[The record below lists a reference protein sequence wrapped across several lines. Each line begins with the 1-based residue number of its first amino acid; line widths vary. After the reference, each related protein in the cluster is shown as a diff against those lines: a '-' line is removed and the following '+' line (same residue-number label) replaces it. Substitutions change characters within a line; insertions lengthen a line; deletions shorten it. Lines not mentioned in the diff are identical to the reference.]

1 MFSISGI
8 QLREI
13 SDAAS
18 YLAPISEVDRAY
30 KYPYD
35 APEGGFVLASGRLL
49 HLEQAQLDQ
58 MDEDP
63 NRGVLAGRTPVLSVG
78 SNRAP
83 VQLLRKF
90 GPDSLLPVTPARL
103 HDCDITHAAILG
115 YYAAVPCTAFPSP
128 GTIVDLNVVWLHDCD
143 ITHAAILGY
152 YAAVPCTAFP
162 SPGTIVDLNVVW
174 LDDYQLAQMH
184 RTEGINVAYDFVVME
199 TVEHQFTV
207 RPGPVFGYAARAGVL
222 DCGDGEPAGL
232 SAIPSHGRKYKTLTQ
247 AEANAKLRELAMV
260 DDDRSMIQFITEMQA
275 DKSARD
281 AIIERLRPHAIHAHK
296 PPWRVQA
303 VNIDGV
309 DAYL

>member
-18 YLAPISEVDRAY
+18 YLAPISEVGRAY

-49 HLEQAQLDQ
+49 NLEQAQLDQ

-63 NRGVLAGRTPVLSVG
+63 HRGVLAGRTPVLSVG

-90 GPDSLLPVTPARL
+90 GPDSFLPVTPAR
-103 HDCDITHAAILG
+103 
-115 YYAAVPCTAFPSP
+115 
-128 GTIVDLNVVWLHDCD
+128 LHDCD

-184 RTEGINVAYDFVVME
+184 RTEGINVAYDFVMME

-232 SAIPSHGRKYKTLTQ
+232 SAIPSHGRKFKTLTQ

-275 DKSARD
+275 DKSARE
-281 AIIERLRPHAIHAHK
+281 AIIERLRPYAIQAHK
-296 PPWRVQA
+296 PPWQVQV

>member
-1 MFSISGI
+1 MG
-8 QLREI
+8 
-13 SDAAS
+13 DAAS
-18 YLAPISEVDRAY
+18 FLAPISEVGRAC

-49 HLEQAQLDQ
+49 HLDQVKLDQ

-63 NRGVLAGRTPVLSVG
+63 HHGVLAGRTPVLSVG

-128 GTIVDLNVVWLHDCD
+128 GTIVDLNVVWLDDC
-143 ITHAAILGY
+143 
-152 YAAVPCTAFP
+152 
-162 SPGTIVDLNVVW
+162 
-174 LDDYQLAQMH
+174 QLAQMH

-232 SAIPSHGRKYKTLTQ
+232 SAIPSHGRKFKTLTQ

-260 DDDRSMIQFITEMQA
+260 DDDRSMIQFISEMQA

-281 AIIERLRPHAIHAHK
+281 AIIERLRPHAIQAHK

-303 VNIDGV
+303 VNIDGA

>member
-18 YLAPISEVDRAY
+18 YLAPISEVDRAS
-30 KYPYD
+30 KYPYE

-49 HLEQAQLDQ
+49 NLEQVQLDQ

-63 NRGVLAGRTPVLSVG
+63 KCGVLAGRTPVLSVG

-90 GPDSLLPVTPARL
+90 GPDSLLPVTPAR
-103 HDCDITHAAILG
+103 
-115 YYAAVPCTAFPSP
+115 
-128 GTIVDLNVVWLHDCD
+128 LHDCD

-232 SAIPSHGRKYKTLTQ
+232 SAIPSHGRKFKTLTQ

-260 DDDRSMIQFITEMQA
+260 DDDRSMIQFISEMQA

-281 AIIERLRPHAIHAHK
+281 AIIERLRPHAIQAYE

-303 VNIDGV
+303 VNIDGA

>member
-8 QLREI
+8 HLCEI
-13 SDAAS
+13 SGAAS
-18 YLAPISEVDRAY
+18 YLAPISEVERAH

-49 HLEQAQLDQ
+49 TLEQAQLDQ

-63 NRGVLAGRTPVLSVG
+63 SRGVLAGRTPVLSVG

-90 GPDSLLPVTPARL
+90 GPDSLLPVTPAR
-103 HDCDITHAAILG
+103 
-115 YYAAVPCTAFPSP
+115 
-128 GTIVDLNVVWLHDCD
+128 LHDCD

-232 SAIPSHGRKYKTLTQ
+232 SAIPSHGRKFKTLTQ

-260 DDDRSMIQFITEMQA
+260 DDERSMIQFITEMQA

-281 AIIERLRPHAIHAHK
+281 AIIERLRPHAIQAHK

-303 VNIDGV
+303 VNIDGA

>member
-8 QLREI
+8 QLCEI

-35 APEGGFVLASGRLL
+35 APEGGFVLASGRSLN
-49 HLEQAQLDQ
+49 LEQAQLDQ

-63 NRGVLAGRTPVLSVG
+63 NFGVLAGRTPVLSVG

-128 GTIVDLNVVWLHDCD
+128 GTIVDLNVVWL
-143 ITHAAILGY
+143 
-152 YAAVPCTAFP
+152 
-162 SPGTIVDLNVVW
+162 
-174 LDDYQLAQMH
+174 DDYHLAQMH

-232 SAIPSHGRKYKTLTQ
+232 SAIPSHGRKFKTLTQ

-281 AIIERLRPHAIHAHK
+281 AIIERLRPHAIQAHK
-296 PPWRVQA
+296 PPWQVQA

>member
-8 QLREI
+8 QLCEI
-13 SDAAS
+13 SDAAR
-18 YLAPISEVDRAY
+18 YLAPISEVGRAY

-49 HLEQAQLDQ
+49 NLEQAQLDQ

-63 NRGVLAGRTPVLSVG
+63 NSGVLAGRTPVLSVG

-90 GPDSLLPVTPARL
+90 GPDSFLPVTPARL

-115 YYAAVPCTAFPSP
+115 YYAAVPCTA
-128 GTIVDLNVVWLHDCD
+128 C
-143 ITHAAILGY
+143 
-152 YAAVPCTAFP
+152 P

-184 RTEGINVAYDFVVME
+184 RTEGINVAYDFVMME

-232 SAIPSHGRKYKTLTQ
+232 SAIPSHGRKFKSLTQ

-281 AIIERLRPHAIHAHK
+281 AIIVRLRPHAIQAHK
-296 PPWRVQA
+296 PPWQVQD
-303 VNIDGV
+303 VNIDGA

>member
-18 YLAPISEVDRAY
+18 YLAPISEVGRAY

-35 APEGGFVLASGRLL
+35 APAGGFVLASGRLL
-49 HLEQAQLDQ
+49 NLEQAQLDQ

-63 NRGVLAGRTPVLSVG
+63 HRGILAGRTPVLSVG

-90 GPDSLLPVTPARL
+90 GPDSFLPVTPAR
-103 HDCDITHAAILG
+103 
-115 YYAAVPCTAFPSP
+115 
-128 GTIVDLNVVWLHDCD
+128 LHDCD

-207 RPGPVFGYAARAGVL
+207 RPGLVFGYAARAGVL
-222 DCGDGEPAGL
+222 DCGEGEPAGL
-232 SAIPSHGRKYKTLTQ
+232 SAIPSHGRKFKTLTQ

-275 DKSARD
+275 DKAARD
-281 AIIERLRPHAIHAHK
+281 AITQRLRPHAIQAQK
-296 PPWRVQA
+296 PPWQVQA
-303 VNIDGV
+303 VNIDGA

>member
-8 QLREI
+8 QLREM

-18 YLAPISEVDRAY
+18 YLAPISEVDRAC

-49 HLEQAQLDQ
+49 NLEQAQLDQ

-63 NRGVLAGRTPVLSVG
+63 HRGVLAGRTPVLSVG

-90 GPDSLLPVTPARL
+90 GPDSLLPVTPAR
-103 HDCDITHAAILG
+103 
-115 YYAAVPCTAFPSP
+115 
-128 GTIVDLNVVWLHDCD
+128 LHDCD

-232 SAIPSHGRKYKTLTQ
+232 SAIPSHGRKFKTLTQ
-247 AEANAKLRELAMV
+247 ADANAKLRELAMV

-281 AIIERLRPHAIHAHK
+281 AIIERLRPHTIQAHK
-296 PPWRVQA
+296 PPWQVQA
-303 VNIDGV
+303 VNIDGA

>member
-1 MFSISGI
+1 MFSILEI
-8 QLREI
+8 QLHEI
-13 SDAAS
+13 NDSAS
-18 YLAPISEVDRAY
+18 YLAPISEVGRAC
-30 KYPYD
+30 KYPYE
-35 APEGGFVLASGRLL
+35 APEGGFILASGRLL
-49 HLEQAQLDQ
+49 HLDQAQLDQ
-58 MDEDP
+58 MDEDTH
-63 NRGVLAGRTPVLSVG
+63 RGVLAGRTPVLSVG

-90 GPDSLLPVTPARL
+90 GPDAFLPVTPARL

-128 GTIVDLNVVWLHDCD
+128 GTIVDLNVVWL
-143 ITHAAILGY
+143 
-152 YAAVPCTAFP
+152 
-162 SPGTIVDLNVVW
+162 
-174 LDDYQLAQMH
+174 DDDQLLQMH

-232 SAIPSHGRKYKTLTQ
+232 SAIPSHGRKFKTLTQ

-260 DDDRSMIQFITEMQA
+260 DDDRSMIQFIAEMQA
-275 DKSARD
+275 DKTARD
-281 AIIERLRPHAIHAHK
+281 AIIKRLRPHAIQAHN
-296 PPWRVQA
+296 PPWQVRA
-303 VNIDGV
+303 VNIDRA

>member
-1 MFSISGI
+1 MFSIFGI

-49 HLEQAQLDQ
+49 NLEQAQLDQ

-90 GPDSLLPVTPARL
+90 GPDSLLPVTPAR
-103 HDCDITHAAILG
+103 
-115 YYAAVPCTAFPSP
+115 
-128 GTIVDLNVVWLHDCD
+128 LHDCD

>member
-18 YLAPISEVDRAY
+18 YLAPISEVDRAS

-49 HLEQAQLDQ
+49 NLEQVQLDQ

-63 NRGVLAGRTPVLSVG
+63 KCGVLAGRTPVLSVG

-90 GPDSLLPVTPARL
+90 GPDSLLPVTPAR
-103 HDCDITHAAILG
+103 
-115 YYAAVPCTAFPSP
+115 
-128 GTIVDLNVVWLHDCD
+128 LHDCD

-232 SAIPSHGRKYKTLTQ
+232 SAIPSHGRKFKTLTQ

-260 DDDRSMIQFITEMQA
+260 DDDRSMIQFVTEMQA

-281 AIIERLRPHAIHAHK
+281 EITERLRPHSIQPDN
-296 PPWRVQA
+296 PPWQA
-303 VNIDGV
+303 QTVNIDGA

>member
-1 MFSISGI
+1 MISISGI

-18 YLAPISEVDRAY
+18 FLAPISEVGRAC

-49 HLEQAQLDQ
+49 NLEQAQLDQ

-63 NRGVLAGRTPVLSVG
+63 HRGVLAGRTPVLSVG

-90 GPDSLLPVTPARL
+90 GPDSFLPVTPARL

-128 GTIVDLNVVWLHDCD
+128 GTIVDLNVVWL
-143 ITHAAILGY
+143 
-152 YAAVPCTAFP
+152 
-162 SPGTIVDLNVVW
+162 
-174 LDDYQLAQMH
+174 DDDQLLQMH

-207 RPGPVFGYAARAGVL
+207 RPGPVFGYVARAGVL

-232 SAIPSHGRKYKTLTQ
+232 SAIPSHGRKFKTLTQ
-247 AEANAKLRELAMV
+247 AEANLSL
-260 DDDRSMIQFITEMQA
+260 
-275 DKSARD
+275 
-281 AIIERLRPHAIHAHK
+281 IH
-296 PPWRVQA
+296 
-303 VNIDGV
+303 I
-309 DAYL
+309 

>member
-18 YLAPISEVDRAY
+18 YLAPISEVGRAC

-49 HLEQAQLDQ
+49 NLEQAQLDQ

-63 NRGVLAGRTPVLSVG
+63 HRGVLAGRTPVLSVG

-90 GPDSLLPVTPARL
+90 GPDSFLPVTPARL

-128 GTIVDLNVVWLHDCD
+128 GTIVDLNVVWL
-143 ITHAAILGY
+143 
-152 YAAVPCTAFP
+152 
-162 SPGTIVDLNVVW
+162 
-174 LDDYQLAQMH
+174 DDDQLIQMH

-207 RPGPVFGYAARAGVL
+207 RSGPVFGYVARAGVL

-232 SAIPSHGRKYKTLTQ
+232 SAIPSHGRKFKTLTQ
-247 AEANAKLRELAMV
+247 AEAHAKLRQLAMV
-260 DDDRSMIQFITEMQA
+260 DDNRSMMQFIVEMQA

-281 AIIERLRPHAIHAHK
+281 AVNERLRPHAIQPDN
-296 PPWRVQA
+296 PPWQVQA
-303 VNIDGV
+303 VNIDGA
-309 DAYL
+309 DPYL

>member
-1 MFSISGI
+1 MFSIFGI
-8 QLREI
+8 KLHEI
-13 SDAAS
+13 SDAAG
-18 YLAPISEVDRAY
+18 YLAPISEVGRAC

-49 HLEQAQLDQ
+49 HLGQVQLDQ

-63 NRGVLAGRTPVLSVG
+63 HRGVLAGRTPVLSVG
-78 SNRAP
+78 SNRSP

-90 GPDSLLPVTPARL
+90 GPDSFLPVTPARL

-115 YYAAVPCTAFPSP
+115 YYAAVPCTAFPS
-128 GTIVDLNVVWLHDCD
+128 
-143 ITHAAILGY
+143 
-152 YAAVPCTAFP
+152 
-162 SPGTIVDLNVVW
+162 SGTIVDLNVVW
-174 LDDYQLAQMH
+174 LDNDQLIQMH
-184 RTEGINVAYDFVVME
+184 RTEGINVAYDFVLME

-232 SAIPSHGRKYKTLTQ
+232 SAITAQGRKFQTLTQ
-247 AEANAKLRELAMV
+247 VEVNAKLRQLAFV
-260 DDDRSMIQFITEMQA
+260 DDNRSMKQFIIEMQA

-281 AIIERLRPHAIHAHK
+281 EITERLRPHSIQPDN
-296 PPWRVQA
+296 PPWQA
-303 VNIDGV
+303 QTVNIDGA